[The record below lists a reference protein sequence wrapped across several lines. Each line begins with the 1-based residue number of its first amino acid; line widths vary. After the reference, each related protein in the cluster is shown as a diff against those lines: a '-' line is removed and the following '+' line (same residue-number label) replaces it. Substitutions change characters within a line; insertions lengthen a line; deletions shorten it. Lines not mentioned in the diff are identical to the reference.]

1 MKTAVEH
8 FVFPLLRVKNLEDE
22 MTHLK
27 TQFNLT
33 MFLGVLSILA
43 GLFAHLALTD
53 IYHVE
58 GDLSLEWNV
67 LRLCAVIIAAFIVSA
82 MMLMRKMYKAI

>member
-1 MKTAVEH
+1 
-8 FVFPLLRVKNLEDE
+8 

-33 MFLGVLSILA
+33 MFLGILSILA

-53 IYHVE
+53 IYHAE

-67 LRLCAVIIAAFIVSA
+67 LRLCAVIIAAFFVSA